1 MGNEYLQYIRIG
13 ISFFRMMQVAY
24 HRPRLKAE
32 GYDPV
37 TVAAVVEA
45 IRGGRSFEAIV
56 HIADQRRAQILKQ
69 AILKKTPP
77 PVHGSAR
84 FATKKEMIEAGLF
97 KQKAGDCIYLG
108 LNGHNPIMWAGES
121 HLLTIAPTRTGK
133 STMQIVPNLLQYKG
147 SAVVLDPKGELLE
160 QTGDWRK
167 RHVGPVYVIDPFNQV
182 KDQLTHSFNPL
193 DFVETPQDATKLAEM
208 IYPRAE
214 DDKQR
219 FFDNEA
225 IGFLAGVIEFT
236 ARYAPKDRR
245 TFGTIRDT
253 ISSLSSDFYGL
264 LDAMSND
271 VMPPSIRNAA
281 LTVKTKTYDTGKPRL
296 IDSVSQHMRI
306 WDTEGLRT
314 ATQTSDFDFKDLK
327 EKPATVYLVLPFEE
341 IKPYSVYVKLMMA
354 AALDAMLAN
363 KSQPDI
369 PVLFV
374 LDEFL
379 SLDHDER
386 FTDALRT
393 HASAG
398 VRLWFFLQD
407 LPTLEQKYPTTWRS
421 FFQAE
426 LITFFGT
433 DDPFTAELVS
443 KYLGDQ
449 TVAYETP
456 SMNSGNSGSGGSYGL
471 SDNLHLTARKLYTP
485 DELINHMGQVSS
497 TGERVGVHFMRGIR
511 PIVATMSPWFNEDVF
526 RIRAGTDETPATVQ
540 HTPAP
545 PAQPATEQPL
555 AHEV

>member
-1 MGNEYLQYIRIG
+1 MSNNVIQYVRLIINML
-13 ISFFRMMQVAY
+13 RMVKVSY
-24 HRPRLKAE
+24 HSARLKGE

-37 TVAAVVEA
+37 TVGAVAEA
-45 IRGGRSFEAIV
+45 IKAGRSFQSIL
-56 HIADQRRAQILKQ
+56 HIADQRKAQETKRA
-69 AILKKTPP
+69 ALKKTPP

-84 FATKKEMIEAGLF
+84 FATKPEMTEAGLF
-97 KQKAGDCIYLG
+97 KQQAGDSIYLG
-108 LNGHNPIMWAGES
+108 LSDHNPIMWAGES

-147 SAVVLDPKGELLE
+147 SAVVLDPKGELLA
-160 QTGDWRK
+160 QTGNWR
-167 RHVGPVYVIDPFNQV
+167 RDNVGPVYVIDPFNQV
-182 KDQLTHSFNPL
+182 TDQPTHAFNPL
-193 DFVETPQDATKLAEM
+193 DYVETPQDATKLAEM
-208 IYPRAE
+208 IYPRTN

-236 ARYAPKDRR
+236 AKYAPQDRR

-264 LDAMSND
+264 LDAMSNE

-306 WDTEGLRT
+306 WDTEGLRA
-314 ATQTSDFDFKDLK
+314 ATQKSDFDFRDLK
-327 EKPATVYLVLPFEE
+327 EAPATVYLVLPFEE

-363 KSQPDI
+363 KALPKN

-379 SLDHDER
+379 SLDHDDR
-386 FTDALRT
+386 FIDALRT

-433 DDPFTAELVS
+433 DDPYTAELVS

-456 SMNSGNSGSGGSYGL
+456 SMNANNSGSGGSYGQ
-471 SDNLHLTARKLYTP
+471 SENLHLAARKLYTP
-485 DELINHMGQVSS
+485 DEIISHMGKVSA
-497 TGERVGVHFMRGIR
+497 TGERVGIHFMRGLR
-511 PIVATMSPWFNEDVF
+511 PIVATMLPWYASDAFDDRVSSKAKSSLPTPTT
-526 RIRAGTDETPATVQ
+526 IREECT
-540 HTPAP
+540 
-545 PAQPATEQPL
+545 
-555 AHEV
+555 